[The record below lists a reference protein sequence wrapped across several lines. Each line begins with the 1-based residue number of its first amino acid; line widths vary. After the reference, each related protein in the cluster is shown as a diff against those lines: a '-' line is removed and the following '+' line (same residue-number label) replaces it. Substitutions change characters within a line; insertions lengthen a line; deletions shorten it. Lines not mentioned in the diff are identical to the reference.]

1 MKLLAVLLSAYILFL
16 GAAGAMKPVDR
27 PGKQPCCHKMAGMT
41 ALQMK
46 KRQQHKKD
54 CDQQTCPL
62 MFSCSLCGFILAE
75 PLKLES
81 AMPTFIEKP
90 ISLYRIGDLSAY
102 HPSDWKP
109 PKTC

>member
-16 GAAGAMKPVDR
+16 GAAGAMKPVGQ
-27 PGKQPCCHKMAGMT
+27 PAKQVCCRKMARMT
-41 ALQMK
+41 AVQIK
-46 KRQQHKKD
+46 KMQQHKKD
-54 CDQQTCPL
+54 CERQACPL
-62 MFSCSLCGFILAE
+62 MFSCTLCGFILAE

-81 AMPTFIEKP
+81 ALPTYIEKP
-90 ISLYRIGDLSAY
+90 ISLYTIGDLSAY